1 MQLLLQ
7 FYPAIITTFSLFCY
21 KNDNAWM
28 RTFCHRMV
36 FSFNFRK
43 LFVLSLLFMLLTF
56 NFSYM
61 NVYGLTTGFYGSTAV
76 CMCLFFFNQTEK
88 FFFEI
93 QDRPI
98 LGVILLVTLLFACFA
113 NTWAIA
119 MNLYV
124 VIVGSIFYPSKHLF
138 KKIGNPNV
146 FSRIVS
152 NPEAVTLDYYAH

>member
-1 MQLLLQ
+1 
-7 FYPAIITTFSLFCY
+7 
-21 KNDNAWM
+21 M
-28 RTFCHRMV
+28 RTFYHRMV

-43 LFVLSLLFMLLTF
+43 LFVLSLLFLLLTF

-61 NVYGLTTGFYGSTAV
+61 NVYGVTAGFYGATAV

-113 NTWAIA
+113 KTWPIA

-138 KKIGNPNV
+138 KKLGDPKE
-146 FSRIVS
+146 FSRIVA
-152 NPEAVTLDYYAH
+152 NPEAVILDYYAR